1 MKSKEMSVL
10 VKEAIGRFIWAL
22 QTIRQEAKTLGVVK
36 SIIWCILNNATTRS
50 TTPKGLKDHIRQLQ
64 QITGQEKPF
73 HNICLSQ
80 GQSERYSLG

>member
-10 VKEAIGRFIWAL
+10 ANEAIVRFIWAL
-22 QTIRQEAKTLGVVK
+22 QTIRQAAKTVAK

-50 TTPKGLKDHIRQLQ
+50 TTPKGLKDHIRQIQ

>member
-10 VKEAIGRFIWAL
+10 VEEAIGRFIWAL

-64 QITGQEKPF
+64 QITGQET
-73 HNICLSQ
+73 LSQ
-80 GQSERYSLG
+80 HLSKSRTV

>member
-64 QITGQEKPF
+64 QITGQET
-73 HNICLSQ
+73 LSQ
-80 GQSERYSLG
+80 HLSKSRTV